1 MSGPFDLVVRGA
13 TCVVDGYEVELDVGV
28 RDGRIAELG
37 RLAGAAAGQALDA
50 TGLHV
55 LPGVIDTQVH
65 LREPGLEHKED
76 LATGTAAAVAGGVT
90 AVFEMPNTRPA
101 TTTAE
106 ALQDK
111 LRRAAG
117 RAWCDHAFYVGASGE
132 NTPHLAELERLP
144 GCCGVKLFMGSSTGE
159 LLVAD
164 DEGVRAVLRSG
175 RRRLAVHAEDELRLR
190 ERKAAFAQRGRPESH
205 PTWRDAEAAA
215 TAVRRLLALARETG
229 RRVHVLHVSS
239 ADELPLLAAHRDL
252 ATFEVTPQH
261 LTLAAPECYERLG
274 TRAQMN
280 PPIRD
285 AHHREALR
293 RAAATGLLDMVG
305 SDHAPHTLE
314 EKAGEYPDSPSGMTG
329 VQTLVPV
336 LLDHVHAGWLSLR
349 RLVELTSAGPARAF
363 GIAGK
368 GRLAPGFDADLT
380 LVDLK
385 RRETVRREWIRSR
398 CGWSPFEGV
407 ALTGW
412 PVATVLR
419 GAVVMRDGE
428 LLGTPAGRPLGFVEA

>member
-1 MSGPFDLVVRGA
+1 M
-13 TCVVDGYEVELDVGV
+13 
-28 RDGRIAELG
+28 
-37 RLAGAAAGQALDA
+37 
-50 TGLHV
+50 
-55 LPGVIDTQVH
+55 
-65 LREPGLEHKED
+65 
-76 LATGTAAAVAGGVT
+76 
-90 AVFEMPNTRPA
+90 
-101 TTTAE
+101 
-106 ALQDK
+106 
-111 LRRAAG
+111 
-117 RAWCDHAFYVGASGE
+117 GASGE

-190 ERKAAFAQRGRPESH
+190 ERKAAFAQQGRPESH

-229 RRVHVLHVSS
+229 RRVHILHVSS

-349 RLVELTSAGPARAF
+349 RLVELDQRGAGARLRHRRQGPA
-363 GIAGK
+363 G
-368 GRLAPGFDADLT
+368 PGFDADLT

>member
-1 MSGPFDLVVRGA
+1 MSAAFDLVVRGA

-28 RDGRIAELG
+28 RDGRVAELG
-37 RLAGAAAGQALDA
+37 PLAGASAGVTFEAR
-50 TGLHV
+50 GLHV

-65 LREPGLEHKED
+65 LREPGLEYKED

-132 NTPHLAELERLP
+132 NTPQLAGLERLP

-190 ERKAAFAQRGRPESH
+190 ERKAAFAERGRPETH
-205 PTWRDAEAAA
+205 PAWRDAETAA

-229 RRVHVLHVSS
+229 RRVHVLHVTS

-280 PPIRD
+280 PPIRE
-285 AHHREALR
+285 ARHREALR
-293 RAAATGLLDMVG
+293 RAAAAGLVDMVG

-314 EKAGEYPDSPSGMTG
+314 EKAGEYPDTPSGMTG

-336 LLDHVHAGWLSLR
+336 LLDHVNAGWLSLR
-349 RLVELTSAGPARAF
+349 RFVELTSAGPARAF
-363 GIAGK
+363 GIARK

-412 PVATVLR
+412 PVGTVVR
-419 GAVVMRDGE
+419 GTVVMRDGE
-428 LLGTPAGRPLGFVEA
+428 LLGPPAGRPLGFTEA